1 MRKIE
6 EILDEIEN
14 NTLEHYRNS
23 ITRNRYVEDIAKIRK
38 ALEESGPSDT
48 DFVLLKRLA
57 EVYRPATRGFVSGP
71 EAELIRN
78 YLEID
83 CRTVLQL
90 RNLRNIVVM
99 MLGPLFKDDFD
110 KVSAITHIVDME
122 LFDRGEEV

>member
-57 EVYRPATRGFVSGP
+57 EVYHPATRGFVSGP

-83 CRTVLQL
+83 YRTVLQL
-90 RNLRNIVVM
+90 RNLRNTVVM
-99 MLGPLFKDDFD
+99 MLGPIFQENFD
-110 KVSAITHIVDME
+110 KVSAITHIIDME
-122 LFDRGEEV
+122 LLDRGEEI